1 MLTIKPKTRKEI
13 YLAYLSGDMSL
24 ELPEPLTRDEVNLYN
39 LCKNKAYGE
48 YTTVK
53 EVLAEC
59 QPEMDDEGAFVIE
72 SGAPVLTAGETYIVD
87 WNGTEYTCAAQDL
100 SAMQPGL
107 CLLGNGANLGFA
119 GNGEPFA
126 IIGGTNDEGI
136 TSLQMMP
143 FDGSTTLT
151 ISIRQEVT
159 EVEKISGKY
168 VEGMGWSE
176 NFPVVFAEE
185 QSVQFQKGEGLI
197 NHTNLFSH
205 GDSVRVV
212 WDGTEYNLTAS
223 TLVGM
228 PYVGNASFAG
238 GEDTGEPF
246 TIACFDG
253 QMVAISQNETAT
265 VSCDGIKV
273 IYHPIDGN
281 LLPVATESNYGAVM
295 FGQNKGAARYI
306 NTHFNSTYE
315 EILEAA
321 EAYRNGAAVWC
332 IAGEPVLSCFNKMT
346 LDVGMT
352 CYLNRGGEDI
362 VRIKGNPTD
371 GITSMEREY
380 RDGLYLKSPSGQ
392 VWRITVSDD
401 GTLTSAT

>member
-53 EVLAEC
+53 EVLAE
-59 QPEMDDEGAFVIE
+59 
-72 SGAPVLTAGETYIVD
+72 
-87 WNGTEYTCAAQDL
+87 
-100 SAMQPGL
+100 
-107 CLLGNGANLGFA
+107 
-119 GNGEPFA
+119 
-126 IIGGTNDEGI
+126 
-136 TSLQMMP
+136 
-143 FDGSTTLT
+143 TTLT
-151 ISIRQEVT
+151 ATDESGQLYLHEPAKVTVGEQYIVTWNGVDYPCTATELEGFPALVNEGADLSTGENCVFAIMLPGADMGGGVCGIVMAMGATSATFSIRQEVET
-159 EVEKISGKY
+159 VTKLSGKY

-371 GITSMEREY
+371 GITSMEREH